1 MTSFFKLCFLF
12 SSFGPLYLVFSTKAF
27 FSPCGSDTVSGIF
40 IAAFLASILVFWL
53 LIRMMRRGVG
63 NNYKI
68 VDVKTKDLEVFPYL
82 MAYIPPIAFRDIDRP
97 ETYVPTIILYSVISL
112 LYLRLDGPYLNPF
125 FLLFGFRIYEAKLEP
140 SRNVVTVIACR
151 RPVSSNEEIQMT
163 ELSAGV
169 YYSE

>member
-1 MTSFFKLCFLF
+1 
-12 SSFGPLYLVFSTKAF
+12 
-27 FSPCGSDTVSGIF
+27 
-40 IAAFLASILVFWL
+40 
-53 LIRMMRRGVG
+53 MMRRGVG